1 MNAQIQLKRILRDIR
16 EKTGVHVR
24 LTPGEGE
31 ETRISLS
38 CGGETMDAYL
48 DGTGKEAERTAK
60 LVAYLVAN
68 ADARALLPDKEEHLR
83 AVLLGEG
90 GEWYAFRFATKYAV
104 QGTSCF
110 ALDIVPDKRL
120 PEAFE
125 LIAETRDLAVK
136 MDRTRIAVV
145 RFSDDEQSA
154 FEFGQFVWQS
164 LYEELGIH
172 ASIGIGCE
180 VASFSAIAHS
190 YSQAVTA
197 VRVSNLFRDT
207 GEVHSYREYLLVK
220 MLEDVP
226 KNRLEEYVEQFHI
239 GNIDEV
245 FGDEEMSATAE
256 AFLESSLNISA
267 SALHAFGTG
276 MMTTA
281 NAIANVNTDGFL
293 PQRTVYGE
301 MRGGGVRVESVVQ
314 EGGQPGRVQ
323 TAVERRAVTDAP
335 SATELTR
342 EFPGMM
348 TTQRAFEA
356 NAVAVRT
363 ADEMMGT
370 LLDIRA

>member
-16 EKTGVHVR
+16 EKTGIHVR

-125 LIAETRDLAVK
+125 LIKGCLAETRDLAVK

-256 AFLESSLNISA
+256 AFLESSLNISEA
-267 SALHAFGTG
+267 SRNLFMHRNTLMYRLDKIERETG
-276 MMTTA
+276 L
-281 NAIANVNTDGFL
+281 NIRKFSD
-293 PQRTVYGE
+293 
-301 MRGGGVRVESVVQ
+301 
-314 EGGQPGRVQ
+314 
-323 TAVERRAVTDAP
+323 AVTFRIL
-335 SATELTR
+335 SVIHR
-342 EFPGMM
+342 
-348 TTQRAFEA
+348 
-356 NAVAVRT
+356 
-363 ADEMMGT
+363 
-370 LLDIRA
+370 LLKQ

>member
-1 MNAQIQLKRILRDIR
+1 MNAQLQIKRILRDIR

-24 LTPGEGE
+24 LAPGEGE
-31 ETRISLS
+31 ETHVVLS
-38 CGGETMDAYL
+38 CGGETVDGYL
-48 DGTGKEAERTAK
+48 DGRGKEAERTAK

-68 ADARALLPDKEEHLR
+68 ADARTLLPDREEHLR

-104 QGTSCF
+104 PDGGCF

-125 LIAETRDLAVK
+125 LIRGFIAETRDLAVK

-180 VASFSAIAHS
+180 VTSFSAIAHS

-197 VRVSNLFRDT
+197 VRVSTLFRDT

-226 KNRLEEYVEQFHI
+226 KNRLEEYVAQFHI

-256 AFLESSLNISA
+256 AFLESSLNISEA
-267 SALHAFGTG
+267 SRNLFMHRNTLMYRLDKIERETG
-276 MMTTA
+276 L
-281 NAIANVNTDGFL
+281 NIRKFSD
-293 PQRTVYGE
+293 
-301 MRGGGVRVESVVQ
+301 
-314 EGGQPGRVQ
+314 
-323 TAVERRAVTDAP
+323 AVTFRIL
-335 SATELTR
+335 SVIHR
-342 EFPGMM
+342 
-348 TTQRAFEA
+348 
-356 NAVAVRT
+356 
-363 ADEMMGT
+363 
-370 LLDIRA
+370 LLQQ